1 MVEVWISEV
10 GRRVFPSLGS
20 SHSKPRMSW
29 LKNLTPVQRRA
40 LLAACLG
47 WMFDAMDFLVYVLAI
62 GRLKTY
68 FGFGDATAGLLGTLT
83 LVSAAVGGVG
93 FGAIGER
100 VGRGRALYMMI
111 AVLSIFFLRAA
122 N

>member
-83 LVSAAVGGVG
+83 RVIAAAGGLSLRLASLPPGTVCPRNISRPLSA
-93 FGAIGER
+93 
-100 VGRGRALYMMI
+100 L
-111 AVLSIFFLRAA
+111 
-122 N
+122 

>member
-1 MVEVWISEV
+1 MVEVWISGV

-93 FGAIGER
+93 S
-100 VGRGRALYMMI
+100 RGVAHPAGTVRAPD
-111 AVLSIFFLRAA
+111 
-122 N
+122 